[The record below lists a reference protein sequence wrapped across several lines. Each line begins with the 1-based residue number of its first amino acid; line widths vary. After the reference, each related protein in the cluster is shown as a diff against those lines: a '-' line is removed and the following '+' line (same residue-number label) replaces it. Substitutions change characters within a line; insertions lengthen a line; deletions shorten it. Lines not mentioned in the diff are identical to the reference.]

1 MREIGM
7 AESPLPSAL
16 RFLGPSISAVDAM
29 VMARRNRAFDAGRG
43 VVEIDRPVISV
54 GNLTLGGTGKTPLV
68 KKIVRELV
76 HAGRTPAIAMRGYA
90 AVRGRSDE
98 AAEYAESLE
107 GVPIVAQANRLEGLL
122 ALFATPE
129 GQRVDT
135 VVLDDGF
142 QHRRIARQLD
152 IVLIDASK
160 DPLRDR
166 VFPAGTLREPLE
178 SIARADAVVVT
189 HAERVGAGD
198 LSVLVRQLAAIAG
211 GIPIA
216 ITRHAWSSL
225 RVFERTG
232 DGVAE
237 QQQPVTWLRG
247 KQVVAACGIGNPGAF
262 LASVRAATGA
272 RVEEF
277 VRPDHDPFAG
287 STIASLLNTAQRVSA
302 AAVVAT
308 AKDWAKLRH
317 VKPDMWPCAVV
328 VPELDMLFEQGWEPL
343 REAILHAR
351 VEDDDDTPE

>member
-1 MREIGM
+1 M
-7 AESPLPSAL
+7 AESPLPAAL
-16 RFLGPSISAVDAM
+16 RFLGPPISAVYAM
-29 VMARRNRAFDAGRG
+29 AMARRNRAFDAGRG

-68 KKIVRELV
+68 KKIVRELL
-76 HAGRTPAIAMRGYA
+76 HAGRAPAIAMRGYA
-90 AVRGRSDE
+90 AVRGMSDE
-98 AAEYAESLE
+98 AAEYAEALE

-129 GQRVDT
+129 GQRIDT

-160 DPLRDR
+160 EPLRDR

-189 HAERVGAGD
+189 HAERVSAGD
-198 LSVLVRQLAAIAG
+198 LGTLVRQLSAIAG

-225 RVFERTG
+225 RVFERAG
-232 DGVAE
+232 DGIAE
-237 QQQPVTWLRG
+237 RQEPVSWLRG
-247 KQVVAACGIGNPGAF
+247 KAVVAACGIGNPGAF
-262 LASVRAATGA
+262 LASARSATGA

-277 VRPDHDPFAG
+277 IRRDHDPFTG
-287 STIASLLNTAQRVSA
+287 STIAALLNAVQRVSA
-302 AAVVAT
+302 AAVVVT

-317 VKPDMWPCAVV
+317 VKPDAWPCAVV
-328 VPELDMLFEQGWEPL
+328 VPELELVFEQGWEPL
-343 REAILHAR
+343 RDAFLHAR
-351 VEDDDDTPE
+351 VDDDDEPQE